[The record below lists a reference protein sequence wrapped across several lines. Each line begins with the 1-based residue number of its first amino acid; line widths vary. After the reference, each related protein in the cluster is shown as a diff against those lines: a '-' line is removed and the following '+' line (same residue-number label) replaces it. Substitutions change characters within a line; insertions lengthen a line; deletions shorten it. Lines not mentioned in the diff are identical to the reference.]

1 MEGSRPEYWSG
12 LPFSSPKGLL
22 DSGVEPGT
30 SALQILHHLSHKM
43 EGSTN
48 AGIEVST
55 KAGIKAGTKSHS
67 AYFTKKLY

>member
-22 DSGVEPGT
+22 DSGVEPGIP
-30 SALQILHHLSHKM
+30 ALQILYHLSHQM
-43 EGSTN
+43 
-48 AGIEVST
+48 EVST
-55 KAGIKAGTKSHS
+55 KAGTKAGTKSHS